1 MSIFR
6 RAWLYITRKRGRS
19 ILLLI
24 ILCLTALFSMLS
36 LTIKASAD
44 KELEILRKNSVV
56 TSFTVLAVNDLTD
69 YEAVEKDWGEQKIYT
84 GPIIS
89 PEMFNRIMALEHV
102 TGYYEGGTNPM
113 VWVNLQLRPG
123 SYYFDLHNEGRDQDP
138 SYTELLEI
146 GAQKTNFYYCAD
158 SSLHEFF
165 VTGALELSKGRHITD
180 ADQYKALISTDL
192 AERNGLEVGDTFK
205 ADKIFY
211 LPPGDFTTPHHAL
224 AEPAV
229 FEIVGLFDINFSQ
242 EASEYTSEYQYAEN
256 AIFCDVYASNQMD
269 KESGAYLDEWRGED
283 PEDSTQLRPPGYFGV
298 KVFVD
303 DPVNLDTTV
312 EEVRALEGYNEKD
325 FSIELDESA
334 YRSSGKPLR
343 QLSTISVFSVV
354 IVLVTCVILLG
365 LILNMWT
372 KTRRREMGVL
382 LSMGVGRRNILLQL
396 LLECVMLSVIA
407 LVIAFLLSSL
417 LAGPVGNLAERLV
430 SPPDKG
436 EAYKATLRRFDFVV
450 EMLPSGPVDLTY
462 GLTALNILMVSL
474 MVLISTAISVVVSSW
489 NVMKLNPKHVL
500 TRF

>member
-1 MSIFR
+1 M
-6 RAWLYITRKRGRS
+6 LV
-19 ILLLI
+19 
-24 ILCLTALFSMLS
+24 ILCLTALFALLS
-36 LTIKASAD
+36 LTIKAGAD
-44 KELEILRKNSVV
+44 MELETLRKNSLV
-56 TSFTVLAVNDLTD
+56 TSFTVNAVNNPYD
-69 YEAVEKDWGEQKIYT
+69 YEVVEKDWGEQKIYI

-113 VWVNLQLRPG
+113 VWVDLKLRPG
-123 SYYFDLHNEGRDQDP
+123 RLYYNQHSDGRDQDP
-138 SYTELLEI
+138 SSIKYYEI
-146 GAQKTNFYYCAD
+146 ATKKTNFYYCID
-158 SSLHEFF
+158 SAMHEFF
-165 VTGALELSKGRHITD
+165 TTGALELTEGRHIQED
-180 ADQYKALISTDL
+180 DQYKALISTDL
-192 AERNGLEVGDTFK
+192 AKRNVLNVGDTFN
-205 ADKIFY
+205 ADIIFF

-224 AEPAV
+224 VEPAV
-229 FEIVGLFDINFSQ
+229 FEIVGLFNINFSQ
-242 EASEYTSEYQYAEN
+242 EASEYTAEFQYAEN
-256 AIFCDVYASNQMD
+256 AVFCDVYASNQMD
-269 KESGAYLDEWRGED
+269 EESGAYLDNWKGAD
-283 PEDSTQLRPPGYFGV
+283 PDDSTQLRPPGYFGF

-303 DPVNLDTTV
+303 DPVNLESTV

-343 QLSTISVFSVV
+343 QLGTISVASVI

-372 KTRRREMGVL
+372 KTRRQEMGVL

-407 LVIAFLLSSL
+407 LIIAFLLSSL

-430 SPPDKG
+430 SPPDTG
-436 EAYKATLRRFDFVV
+436 EAYQAKLREFDFVV

-462 GLTALNILMVSL
+462 GLTALNILIVSL
-474 MVLISTAISVVVSSW
+474 MVLLSTAISVVASSW

>member
-6 RAWLYITRKRGRS
+6 RAWLYITRKRSRS
-19 ILLLI
+19 ILLLV

-36 LTIKASAD
+36 LTIKAGAD
-44 KELEILRKNSVV
+44 KELETLRKNSLV
-56 TSFTVLAVNDLTD
+56 TSFTVNAVNDPYD
-69 YEAVEKDWGEQKIYT
+69 YEVIEKDWGEQKIYT

-89 PEMFNRIMALEHV
+89 PEMFDQIMAMEHI

-123 SYYFDLHNEGRDQDP
+123 HYYHELQERP
-138 SYTELLEI
+138 SSISSEI
-146 GAQKTNFYYCAD
+146 GTQETNFYYCAD
-158 SSLHEFF
+158 SALHEFF
-165 VTGALELSKGRHITD
+165 ATGALELAEGRPINAD
-180 ADQYKALISTDL
+180 DQYKALISTDL
-192 AERNGLEVGDTFK
+192 AKRNGLTVGDTFK
-205 ADKIFY
+205 ADKILF
-211 LPPGDFTTPHHAL
+211 LPPGDLTNPHRTST
-224 AEPAV
+224 EPAV

-242 EASEYTSEYQYAEN
+242 EASKYTSEYQYAEN
-256 AIFCDVYASNQMD
+256 VIFCDVYSADKMSKDAS
-269 KESGAYLDEWRGED
+269 AYLKTWRGED
-283 PEDSTQLRPPGYFGV
+283 PDDSTQLRPPGYFGV

-303 DPVNLDTTV
+303 DPVNLDSTV

-354 IVLVTCVILLG
+354 IVFVTCVILLG

-396 LLECVMLSVIA
+396 LLECVMLSVVA
-407 LVIAFLLSSL
+407 LIIAFLLSSL
-417 LAGPVGNLAERLV
+417 LAGPVGNLAEKMV
-430 SPPDKG
+430 SPPDTG

-474 MVLISTAISVVVSSW
+474 MVLISTAISVVALSW

>member
-19 ILLLI
+19 ILLLV
-24 ILCLTALFSMLS
+24 ILCLTALFAMLS
-36 LTIKASAD
+36 LTIKAGAD
-44 KELEILRKNSVV
+44 KELETLRKNSLV
-56 TSFTVLAVNDLTD
+56 TSFTVNAVNNPYD
-69 YEAVEKDWGEQKIYT
+69 YEVVEKDWGEQKIYT

-89 PEMFNRIMALEHV
+89 LEMFDQIMALEHV
-102 TGYYEGGTNPM
+102 TGYYEGGTYAI
-113 VWVNLQLRPG
+113 VWVDLQLRPG
-123 SYYFDLHNEGRDQDP
+123 RTYYEQHSEGRDQDP
-138 SYTELLEI
+138 SSMKLYKIVTH
-146 GAQKTNFYYCAD
+146 QTNFYYCAN
-158 SSLHEFF
+158 SALHEFF
-165 VTGALELSKGRHITD
+165 ANGALELAEGRPIND
-180 ADQYKALISTDL
+180 DDQYKALISTDL
-192 AERNGLEVGDTFK
+192 AERNGLDVGDTFK

-256 AIFCDVYASNQMD
+256 VVFCDVYSAEKMSKEAS
-269 KESGAYLDEWRGED
+269 AYLKTWRGED
-283 PEDSTQLRPPGYFGV
+283 PDDSTQLRPPGYFGV

-303 DPVNLDTTV
+303 DPVNLDSAV
-312 EEVRALEGYNEKD
+312 EEVRALEGFNEKD

-343 QLSTISVFSVV
+343 QLGTISVASVI
-354 IVLVTCVILLG
+354 IVLITCVILLG

-396 LLECVMLSVIA
+396 LLECLMLSVIA

-430 SPPDKG
+430 SPPDTG
-436 EAYKATLRRFDFVV
+436 EAYQAKLREFDFVV

-462 GLTALNILMVSL
+462 GLTAINILIVSL
-474 MVLISTAISVVVSSW
+474 TVLVSTAISVVVSSW

>member
-1 MSIFR
+1 MFKRS
-6 RAWLYITRKRGRS
+6 WLYITRKRSRS
-19 ILLLI
+19 ILLLV
-24 ILCLTALFSMLS
+24 ILCLTALFAMLS
-36 LTIKASAD
+36 LTIKAGAD
-44 KELEILRKNSVV
+44 KELETLRKNSLV
-56 TSFTVLAVNDLTD
+56 TSFTVNAVTNPYD
-69 YEAVEKDWGEQKIYT
+69 YEVVEKDWGEQKIYT

-89 PEMFNRIMALEHV
+89 PEMFDQIMALEHV

-113 VWVNLQLRPG
+113 VWVDLQLRPG
-123 SYYFDLHNEGRDQDP
+123 SYYYQLHDEERDQSFNNP
-138 SYTELLEI
+138 ESIEMGT
-146 GAQKTNFYYCAD
+146 QRTNFYYCAD
-158 SSLHEFF
+158 SALHEFF
-165 VTGALELSKGRHITD
+165 ATGALKLAEGRPIND
-180 ADQYKALISTDL
+180 SDQYKALISTDL
-192 AERNGLEVGDTFK
+192 AKRNGLDVGDTFK
-205 ADKIFY
+205 ADILFT
-211 LPPGDFTTPHHAL
+211 LPPDAFGELHHAL

-229 FEIVGLFDINFSQ
+229 FDIVGLFDINFSQ
-242 EASEYTSEYQYAEN
+242 EASEYTYEFQYAEN
-256 AIFCDVYASNQMD
+256 VIFCDLYAANQID
-269 KESGAYLDEWRGED
+269 EESSAYLKTWRGED
-283 PEDSTQLRPPGYFGV
+283 PDDSTQLRPPGYFGV

-303 DPVNLDTTV
+303 DPVNLESTV

-343 QLSTISVFSVV
+343 QLGTISVASV
-354 IVLVTCVILLG
+354 IIILVTCVILLG

-407 LVIAFLLSSL
+407 LIIAFLLSSL

-430 SPPDKG
+430 SPPDTG
-436 EAYKATLRRFDFVV
+436 EAYQAKLRDFDFVV

-462 GLTALNILMVSL
+462 GLTALNILIVSL

>member
-6 RAWLYITRKRGRS
+6 RSWLYITRKRSRS

-24 ILCLTALFSMLS
+24 IMIVSVVFAMLS
-36 LTIKASAD
+36 LTIKAGAD
-44 KELEILRKNSVV
+44 KELETLRKNSLV
-56 TSFTVLAVNDLTD
+56 TSFTVNAVNNPYD
-69 YEAVEKDWGEQKIYT
+69 YEVVEKDWGEQKIYT

-89 PEMFNRIMALEHV
+89 PEMFDQIMALEHV
-102 TGYYEGGTNPM
+102 TGYYEGGTNPG

-123 SYYFDLHNEGRDQDP
+123 SYYYELQEQPSSKLLRIGVQQTDL
-138 SYTELLEI
+138 
-146 GAQKTNFYYCAD
+146 YYCAN
-158 SSLHEFF
+158 SALHEFF
-165 VTGALELSKGRHITD
+165 AIGALELAEGRHIND
-180 ADQYKALISTDL
+180 DDQYKALISTDL
-192 AERNGLEVGDTFK
+192 AERNGLNVGDTFN
-205 ADKIFY
+205 ADIIFF

-242 EASEYTSEYQYAEN
+242 EASEYTSEYLYAEN
-256 AIFCDVYASNQMD
+256 VIFCDVYAANQMD
-269 KESGAYLDEWRGED
+269 DESSAYLKTWRGED
-283 PEDSTQLRPPGYFGV
+283 PDDSTQLRPPGYFGV

-354 IVLVTCVILLG
+354 IVFVTCVILLG

-396 LLECVMLSVIA
+396 LLECVMLSAVA
-407 LVIAFLLSSL
+407 LIIAFLLSSL
-417 LAGPVGNLAERLV
+417 LAGPVGNLAEKMV
-430 SPPDKG
+430 SPPDTG